1 MSKKTLHYHGTNT
14 GNYDWVWRDM
24 DGLVIVGN
32 HLHHDRRT
40 DGRTRENLFFWWSDS
55 EIIEERLVLCWVS
68 SWKSSK
74 SQCPPPPCPVLRL
87 PRSYKPIES
96 VIDSFWQIRFTARC
110 WSAFCIWR
118 CAPWIVVDGV
128 EPDRL
133 AGTHK
138 WDNGKVRKKKKSH
151 LFAEWLQFAEKIPC
165 SVTRSRRNFVSV
177 AQLSRQGHRRLLIVL
192 FPETESLT
200 GVSYKRA
207 IFKERNSVKQVGT
220 SRDKSSSR
228 ERRNVACGP
237 FSLGFL

>member
-55 EIIEERLVLCWVS
+55 EIIEERLVLSWVS

-151 LFAEWLQFAEKIPC
+151 LFAEWLL
-165 SVTRSRRNFVSV
+165 VTICWENPMQR
-177 AQLSRQGHRRLLIVL
+177 H
-192 FPETESLT
+192 
-200 GVSYKRA
+200 
-207 IFKERNSVKQVGT
+207 KEQEEFCFGGPTQQTGT
-220 SRDKSSSR
+220 STSSHCSFSR
-228 ERRNVACGP
+228 NWIVDGC
-237 FSLGFL
+237 FL